1 MFVRIHAQIAALGA
15 VLLVVLAGSSWGQT
29 PDPQPLADVVVTGE
43 PVAPPP
49 AQDGT
54 GLCTASK
61 VTSTPDTDF
70 PTNALFFQSQFNTF
84 MESPS
89 GTRVSYVLRTPFDLS
104 NNNTETVGLKSYG
117 DFLYTGNV
125 EDCAGRVGGQGGCG
139 FFIND
144 TDTAFGTRLRGLL
157 KIPSGLVNKPLH
169 FGFYTDDGVSFT
181 IYDRRQVSYKVIDR
195 PPKTGSP
202 TWRTTNGVTFLKP
215 GLYPVEILYANYE
228 GDAALEMSRRE
239 GTYYDLEQGVEKLP
253 VISLRD
259 DGFTV
264 LSSALF
270 YQTESGRPSFE
281 ENLNRCEQCN
291 RRDADRSG
299 NSTCGS
305 SFYCNS
311 AALCA
316 PCDSS
321 TFCGP
326 SCSPCG
332 VSTPVCI
339 NRNSTYTCV
348 QCSDDAQC
356 PNGRCDPVTNEC
368 RGCNGDDDCPD
379 TGRCDTQT
387 NVCSGCNDDG
397 DCKSQG
403 KVCDVPSNTCVE
415 CNTDQECPDGK
426 YCESTQHLCRECT
439 SDSHCPR
446 GESCM
451 ANECKPC
458 SSTDSC
464 AGNSCNCCPKGLQC
478 ASLTQDGTPTCV
490 ECTRD
495 ADCAGGLRC
504 DSANGRCVEQV
515 SECNTSDRCGPQCAR
530 CPEERPF
537 CLDGQVCVAC
547 RADTECGDGRFCLSG
562 ECTLCT
568 TDKRCGSRCEAC
580 ADDTPFC
587 KTDGTVAGSTCVG
600 CREDV
605 DCGPGGTCNR
615 DTNTCGNTGCSV
627 TCEEG
632 TVCAGSACVE
642 CFADAHCPC
651 GGTCDTATN
660 TCTTLCNDS
669 SDCQGAEFCSPA
681 TQTCER
687 GRRMSNAAPAGG
699 AFCCGAAPVEKPA
712 DRTPAALALL
722 GLAALFLFRLR
733 RTR

>member
-1 MFVRIHAQIAALGA
+1 MPSWSA
-15 VLLVVLAGSSWGQT
+15 SS
-29 PDPQPLADVVVTGE
+29 
-43 PVAPPP
+43 
-49 AQDGT
+49 
-54 GLCTASK
+54 
-61 VTSTPDTDF
+61 
-70 PTNALFFQSQFNTF
+70 
-84 MESPS
+84 
-89 GTRVSYVLRTPFDLS
+89 TRVHSVLRTTLDLS
-104 NNNTETVGLKSYG
+104 NNNTESTVLSSYG
-117 DFLYTGNV
+117 DFTDAV
-125 EDCAGRVGGQGGCG
+125 PDCPKGGCG

-144 TDTAFGTRLRGLL
+144 TTTVFGTRLRGYL
-157 KIPSGLVNKPLH
+157 KVPAEWVNQPLH
-169 FGFYTDDGVSFT
+169 FGFYTDDGVSLT

-195 PPKTGSP
+195 PPVRAT
-202 TWRTTNGVTFLKP
+202 TNWHTTNGVTFLKP
-215 GLYPVEILYANYE
+215 GLYAVEILYASLGY
-228 GDAALEMSRRE
+228 DAALELSVCVGPVCPAANYE
-239 GTYYDLEQGVEKLP
+239 DTEQGVSQLP
-253 VISLRD
+253 VISLKT
-259 DGFTV
+259 DGFT
-264 LSSALF
+264 LLPSTLF

-281 ENLNRCEQCN
+281 GDLNRCDQCN

-305 SFYCNS
+305 SYYCNS

-321 TFCGP
+321 LFCGP
-326 SCSPCG
+326 ACSPCG

-339 NRNSTYTCV
+339 NRNGTFTCA
-348 QCSDDAQC
+348 QCSEDAQC

-368 RGCNGDDDCPD
+368 RGCNDDNDCPD

-387 NVCSGCNDDG
+387 NVCTGCNDDG

-403 KVCDVPSNTCVE
+403 KVCDVSSNTCVE
-415 CNTDQECPDGK
+415 CNTDKECPSGK

-451 ANECKPC
+451 ANECQPC

-464 AGNSCNCCPKGLQC
+464 AGNSCNCCPGGLQC
-478 ASLTQDGTPTCV
+478 APLTQGGKPTCV

-504 DSANGRCVEQV
+504 DSANGRCVEKV
-515 SECNTSDRCGPQCAR
+515 SECNTSDRCGPQCSQ

-537 CLDGQVCVAC
+537 CLDGQVCVQC
-547 RADTECGDGRFCLSG
+547 RSDTECTDGRFCLSG
-562 ECTLCT
+562 QCTLCT
-568 TDKRCGSRCEAC
+568 TDKRCGSRCKAC

-587 KTDGTVAGSTCVG
+587 KTDGTVQGSTCVG
-600 CREDV
+600 CVENA

-615 DTNTCGNTGCSV
+615 DTNTCGPTSCSV
-627 TCEEG
+627 TCGED
-632 TVCAGSACVE
+632 TVCSGSECVQ

-669 SDCQGAEFCSPA
+669 GDCQGVEFCSPA

-699 AFCCGAAPVEKPA
+699 AFCCGAAPEAP
-712 DRTPAALALL
+712 RGNTTPAALALL
-722 GLAALFLFRLR
+722 GLAALLLFRLR